1 MDYAG
6 ETSPVRKVIQLMQNM
21 VSQGEKEMQDEK
33 VQFGTYSQWC
43 AMTKDKKT
51 QAIADAADAIESMQ
65 ADADKVTANIEKLLS
80 EISGHQ
86 KEVEALALEQD
97 NITQFHDQHLRELIV
112 THAKKKVESESVK
125 VMDAGTSASKDPDII
140 PDKDFLVCCFQEV
153 WSFPRGPLMSYTSKL
168 DPSRVTPFW
177 EKFVLSLGILCRPL
191 SCIIWDTAQK
201 LFASQ
206 VEQRIDYKVV
216 VGKGGMS
223 LPCNALVDSG
233 LCILSTRE
241 PCERGFVAYKNYPG
255 GLHEER
261 LANKGI
267 DTDCSSIA
275 VQALRAAFCL
285 KSPNLQMYVCGD
297 FNLDPAREQE
307 KFFKTWYEELDLE
320 LLTSGSATCGWR
332 ALDHIFAWKSEKS
345 DGTHQQENSVVTCSG
360 PVMPWGSA
368 QDPVIQYGLS
378 DHCWQGIVRS
388 KESADYKI
396 AKKDYVESIDALARA
411 VTTLK
416 KQAYDR
422 KQAAAG
428 DDSALLEM
436 PSELEGVSGRHSK
449 EVKEAISSFLQ
460 SSKKPEVAGYE
471 FQSEG
476 VVTMLSDL
484 QDKFVLEKADLDK
497 AEFEK
502 KSAYELTLASLKSE
516 ADSEQKALDK
526 KTALKGKKLQQ
537 KAQLEGNLDTTKTTK
552 AADETYLKDTTAT
565 CDQKASDFGE
575 RQKLRVE
582 ELEAVNK
589 AIDVMSSSSVSG
601 NEKKH
606 LAKSFV
612 QVSRSTSL
620 ASLRSNGKLNKDVQD
635 KVVSFLQNEADRLQS
650 TVLAKLVAP
659 TAASAAMVSIKD
671 MLQSLLN
678 KLQTEATDEQTKKD
692 HCNKEI
698 KTNKAKRAE
707 KTAAVDELQA
717 DIDMLEA
724 SVKQLNEEAAALGDD
739 ITSLDQSVANATD
752 IRDKEKAKN
761 NETAA
766 QAAVAQA
773 ISVLKEFYEKA
784 GQATALVQTNSQS
797 DQPAI
802 FDEPYKGMGGES
814 GGVLGLLEAIAG
826 DFAKLESE
834 TALEEEAGA
843 SSFDSF
849 MKESRFNKKQMEV
862 DMKHKKELQVETATE
877 QAADIQDK
885 SSELTEVQK
894 EMRYLISGTFTKT
907 IHNELDASL
916 KVWETLQDEC
926 LNTGKSY
933 EEQKQQREET
943 IESLQKA
950 LDMLSL

>member
-1 MDYAG
+1 MKFALQAMLGVSAFTLGFGISYQMDYAG

-97 NITQFHDQHLRELIV
+97 NITQ
-112 THAKKKVESESVK
+112 
-125 VMDAGTSASKDPDII
+125 
-140 PDKDFLVCCFQEV
+140 
-153 WSFPRGPLMSYTSKL
+153 
-168 DPSRVTPFW
+168 
-177 EKFVLSLGILCRPL
+177 
-191 SCIIWDTAQK
+191 
-201 LFASQ
+201 
-206 VEQRIDYKVV
+206 
-216 VGKGGMS
+216 
-223 LPCNALVDSG
+223 
-233 LCILSTRE
+233 
-241 PCERGFVAYKNYPG
+241 
-255 GLHEER
+255 
-261 LANKGI
+261 
-267 DTDCSSIA
+267 
-275 VQALRAAFCL
+275 
-285 KSPNLQMYVCGD
+285 
-297 FNLDPAREQE
+297 
-307 KFFKTWYEELDLE
+307 
-320 LLTSGSATCGWR
+320 
-332 ALDHIFAWKSEKS
+332 
-345 DGTHQQENSVVTCSG
+345 
-360 PVMPWGSA
+360 
-368 QDPVIQYGLS
+368 
-378 DHCWQGIVRS
+378 VRS

-589 AIDVMSSSSVSG
+589 AIDVMGSSSVSG

-612 QVSRSTSL
+612 QVSRATSL

-761 NETAA
+761 NETVTDAKAA

-862 DMKHKKELQVETATE
+862 DMKHKKETATE

-894 EMRYLISGTFTKT
+894 
-907 IHNELDASL
+907 ELDASL